1 MKSRQTHVEE
11 QRVADWPGRKFRNRE
26 EDFTLIPIIPSRGAL
41 LSSSIPS
48 IIKGVSS
55 TRRKESL
62 SSFSSRILR
71 DIFSVFVSR
80 KGREAWRTNGS
91 RKSKDKRILD
101 QRDCRI
107 FWKQSASEYFF
118 VRRIKHVC
126 TQRWKTQL
134 RVGQFF
140 KPKCSR
146 ACNIHIS
153 KKCRA

>member
-1 MKSRQTHVEE
+1 MTVEEPVIERGMKSRQTHVEE

-26 EDFTLIPIIPSRGAL
+26 EDFTLIPIIPSL
-41 LSSSIPS
+41 LSGSIPS
-48 IIKGVSS
+48 IIKDVSS

-80 KGREAWRTNGS
+80 KGREARRTNGS

-107 FWKQSASEYFF
+107 F
-118 VRRIKHVC
+118 
-126 TQRWKTQL
+126 
-134 RVGQFF
+134 
-140 KPKCSR
+140 
-146 ACNIHIS
+146 
-153 KKCRA
+153 